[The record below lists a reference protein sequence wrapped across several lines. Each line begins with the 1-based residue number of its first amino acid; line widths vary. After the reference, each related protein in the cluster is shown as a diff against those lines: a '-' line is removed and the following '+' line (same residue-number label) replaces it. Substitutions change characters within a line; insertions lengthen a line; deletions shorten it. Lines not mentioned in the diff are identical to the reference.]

1 MSWCFLGSS
10 WVVWGQKMCALIT
23 DVTGKVKYIQDMG
36 GFPPKNVFAP
46 PPLLCHLCIH
56 SSLESHI
63 RGDSVYSGFPP
74 PFPICTDLLKG
85 VLGACFL
92 PFTWGLMAGLQGFA
106 SHGNSLFLGA
116 GCQQWKLLDI
126 SGPQLPLCDAVANYS
141 QLSPCGHP
149 AITDTPIIRTAAK
162 SPAQTNTD
170 VWLK

>member
-1 MSWCFLGSS
+1 MSLVKSNISKTWGVSPLKMFL
-10 WVVWGQKMCALIT
+10 A
-23 DVTGKVKYIQDMG
+23 
-36 GFPPKNVFAP
+36 
-46 PPLLCHLCIH
+46 PLLCHLCIH

-74 PFPICTDLLKG
+74 PFPICADLLKG

-106 SHGNSLFLGA
+106 NHGNSLFFLGA

-126 SGPQLPLCDAVANYS
+126 SGPQLPLCDAVANYR
-141 QLSPCGHP
+141 QLLPCGHP

-162 SPAQTNTD
+162 SPAQTNYRCLTEINSCYYGHS
-170 VWLK
+170 LMRTLQCPL